1 MATNYQLPR
10 KPRAGDPLRVGW
22 ADSVV
27 RSMGALRP
35 VQVPGMLIS
44 RGTYGTRY
52 TPISSSSTARQVS
65 LSELLPFTVRWYDY
79 GNDDGGNP
87 RGGEWQIYIPL
98 GCLTVAQAG
107 ETYFY
112 IPTNDR
118 AKDKEGHNISD
129 WYKIPDPEDT
139 AYANVVQE
147 EDRVATSWTVYLNMK
162 PWPRVHVS
170 TDPTDFNPVQ
180 WRVAVA
186 EMRIVQYND
195 PDRKDDKYA
204 ERLVSERQI
213 AEAWDASSPFAIRY
227 DISEGDFKNKNAKPK
242 AMLVSQTR
250 FIGRLQETVYPE
262 TDISSW
268 KNVWVRILHDG
279 ETFEMSVEHDLEGD
293 EARSDDDKTVYRIY
307 DLDEMVVTNDLR
319 SSVPEMDFYTSP
331 ATAQASQSGV
341 TQSP

>member
-1 MATNYQLPR
+1 MATQYQLPR
-10 KPRAGDPLRVGW
+10 KPRAGDPMRAGW

-52 TPISSSSTARQVS
+52 TPLGSSAVRQFS

-87 RGGEWQIYIPL
+87 RGGEWQIYLPL
-98 GCLTVAQAG
+98 GCLTVAQDG

-118 AKDKEGHNISD
+118 AKDAEGHNISD

-170 TDPTDFNPVQ
+170 TDLTDFNPVQ

-186 EMRIVQYND
+186 EMRIVQYNGS
-195 PDRKDDKYA
+195 DRKDDKYA
-204 ERLVSERQI
+204 VRLISERQI

-227 DISEGDFKNKNAKPK
+227 DISEGDFKNKNATPK
-242 AMLVSQTR
+242 AMLVRQTR

-279 ETFEMSVEHDLEGD
+279 ETFEMSVEQDLEGD

-307 DLDEMVVTNDLR
+307 DLDEMVVKEDLR